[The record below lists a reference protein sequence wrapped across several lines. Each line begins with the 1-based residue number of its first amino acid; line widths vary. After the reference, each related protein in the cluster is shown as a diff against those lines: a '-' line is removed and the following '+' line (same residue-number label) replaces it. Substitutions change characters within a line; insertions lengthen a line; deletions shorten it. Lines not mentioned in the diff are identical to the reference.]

1 VSVVH
6 LVIARRLSAWPL
18 WGAALLLVPFAEVGV
33 LIASGRQFGVV
44 PTVLSLVTL
53 SALGGWLL
61 TREGPRTFRALT
73 LTVRAGRLPH
83 RELVDGA
90 LVLVGA
96 TLLLTPGFLTDVVGM
111 LVLAPPTRPLAR
123 RLVLGWISRRARR
136 VVPGVPHTIRV
147 PSTRL

>member
-1 VSVVH
+1 MSVVH

-73 LTVRAGRLPH
+73 STVRAGRLPH
-83 RELVDGA
+83 RELVDSA

-123 RLVLGWISRRARR
+123 RLVLGWISRRARH
-136 VVPGVPHTIRV
+136 VVPDVPHTIRV